1 MDTELK
7 IRIRYLGAFA
17 DAVRSKEE
25 TCGLT
30 GSSLGTLIDHMLE
43 RNGDKFRT
51 LLLDPETG
59 SLRSGTTLLV
69 NGHRRELQH
78 ELSDEDEVT
87 LLTPVA
93 GGKTG

>member
-1 MDTELK
+1 MDTDLK

-25 TCGLT
+25 TCTLA
-30 GSSLGTLIDHMLE
+30 GSSLGALIDYMLE

-93 GGKTG
+93 GGRMG